1 MRSIDNRAFRSPVVV
16 ARRRVR
22 RGGRFFPVVAVAAT
36 LSIVGS
42 ACGARVGPYLGAG
55 SNLSGGGG
63 GSTATTVASNTA
75 GSQSTGT
82 GGGSSGGAQAA
93 GSGGSGSNPSVAPP
107 SQFDY
112 SPATEAGACK
122 GTAGNTAN
130 PSQGIST
137 NAIQIGDV
145 SGLSGPL
152 SGSFPQGPQAITA
165 LFDAVNAAGGICGR
179 QLALNVQDDGQNST
193 TNASD
198 VQNLINKP
206 VFAFAGS
213 TSDADNGGV
222 PAMQQAGV
230 PDFGFAINCQR
241 SESTTYWSVAGGS
254 CYQPQPGGPYYIGD
268 GYFLNAQQNGY
279 LPKHMAFLAYSIA
292 ISAQAAQQF
301 AYVYQ
306 HTFGGTPCYE
316 DFSISPFNVNL
327 EPDVAQM
334 QSKGC
339 DGVIDT
345 LDVTGNAQLLKAL
358 QQQNYSMPY
367 VAATFDAYTPQLI
380 STAGASAAQK
390 FIVTVP
396 FIPLNESQHMDV
408 MYKQQLQQYV
418 PGAQPSGFGFLAWL
432 AGQMMVYALLQQRN
446 PTRAS
451 VTQFLTGLQ
460 NYDAGGAVGP
470 HAPSN
475 HGANVCTVDTWVQ
488 GSDFVRK
495 SPASGLFCSGQEVQA
510 SS

>member
-1 MRSIDNRAFRSPVVV
+1 VVV
-16 ARRRVR
+16 LSA
-22 RGGRFFPVVAVAAT
+22 

-42 ACGARVGPYLGAG
+42 ACGARVGPYLGGG
-55 SNLSGGGG
+55 SNLAGGSGG
-63 GSTATTVASNTA
+63 TTTTVASNNPGT
-75 GSQSTGT
+75 QSSGGGGT
-82 GGGSSGGAQAA
+82 GGGGGGAQAQ
-93 GSGGSGSNPSVAPP
+93 GGGGASNPVVAPP
-107 SQFDY
+107 AQFDY
-112 SPATEAGACK
+112 TPATEAGACK

-130 PSQGIST
+130 PAQGIST
-137 NAIQIGDV
+137 NAIQIGNV

-165 LFDAVNAAGGICGR
+165 LFDAVNAAGGVCGR
-179 QLALNVQDDGQNST
+179 QLQLNVQDDGQNST

-230 PDFGFAINCQR
+230 PDFGFAINCVR
-241 SESTTYWSVAGGS
+241 SESATYWSVAGGS

-268 GYFLNAQQNGY
+268 GYFLNAQQHGY
-279 LPKHMAFLAYSIA
+279 LPKKMAFLAYSIA

-301 AYVYQ
+301 EYVYQ
-306 HTFGGTPCYE
+306 HTFGGTPCYT

-327 EPDVAQM
+327 EPDVATM

-358 QQQNYSMPY
+358 QQQNYSMPF
-367 VAATFDAYTPQLI
+367 VAATFDAYTPVLI
-380 STAGASAAQK
+380 STAGQSAAQN
-390 FIVTVP
+390 FLVTVP

-432 AGQMMVYALLQQRN
+432 AGQMMIYSLLQAGRN

-451 VTQFLTGLQ
+451 VVQVLNGLQ
-460 NYDAGGAVGP
+460 NYDVGGAVGP

-475 HGANVCTVDTWVQ
+475 HGSNICTVDVTVQ
-488 GSDFVRK
+488 GNDFVRK
-495 SPASGLFCSGQEVQA
+495 SPPSGLFCGGQEVQA
-510 SS
+510 S